1 MSCLKRMKNA
11 VLRTIT
17 TVAGM
22 MTALG
27 IISLDSK
34 SIVIPMLMIGIG
46 GGWLTLFYFA
56 NNEYFARR
64 HM

>member
-11 VLRTIT
+11 V
-17 TVAGM
+17 
-22 MTALG
+22 
-27 IISLDSK
+27 SLDSR
-34 SIVIPMLMIGIG
+34 SIVVPMLMIGGG